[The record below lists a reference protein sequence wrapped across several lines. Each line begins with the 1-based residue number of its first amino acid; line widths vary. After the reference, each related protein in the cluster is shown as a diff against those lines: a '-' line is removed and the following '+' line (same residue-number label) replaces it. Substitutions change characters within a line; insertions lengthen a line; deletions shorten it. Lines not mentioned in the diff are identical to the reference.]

1 MSTILVAYASWNGQT
16 RRIAERV
23 ADTLRTAG
31 HDADAVDVMA
41 GEPAAFDIA
50 RYDAAVVAA
59 SIRMGKH
66 PPPTIAFVRK
76 HRDRLAAMPNMF
88 LTVSLSAYG
97 VVDPTANADRKRRA
111 GAEVEKTIARF
122 VKDTGWTPNE
132 THSVAGALLYLQYGF
147 FLRMLM
153 RFISG
158 VVGASTDM
166 TRDHEYTDWA
176 ALQGYTNAF
185 AARCDANERGS
196 GADRSR
202 DQRVTGPPVGA

>member
-1 MSTILVAYASWNGQT
+1 MGTILLAYSTWNGQT
-16 RRIAERV
+16 RRIAERI
-23 ADTLRTAG
+23 AATLRGSGRT
-31 HDADAVDVMA
+31 VDVVEVAA
-41 GEPAAFDIA
+41 GGPAQIDMA
-50 RYDAAVVAA
+50 RYDAAIVAA

-66 PPPTIAFVRK
+66 APPIVAFVRQ
-76 HRDRLAAMPNMF
+76 HRDRLAAIPNMF
-88 LTVSLSAYG
+88 ITVSLSAYG

-166 TRDHEYTDWA
+166 SRNHEYTDWA
-176 ALQGYTNAF
+176 AVERCANEF
-185 AARCDANERGS
+185 AARCEVKA
-196 GADRSR
+196 GAAGETPKRLATAR
-202 DQRVTGPPVGA
+202 